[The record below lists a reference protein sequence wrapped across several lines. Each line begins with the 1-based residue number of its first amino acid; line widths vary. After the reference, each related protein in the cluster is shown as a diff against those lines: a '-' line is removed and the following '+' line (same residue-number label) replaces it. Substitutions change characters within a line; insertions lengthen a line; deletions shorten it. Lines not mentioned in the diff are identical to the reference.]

1 MPDILYKQDGTKV
14 TNHNTE
20 SSQMQPLFAEIKGSF
35 PWFDENVHRT
45 VSDVYVHEVLQER
58 VIRTCVMLSNAEEVL
73 GKRVATAHRLF
84 GLDSNTSMLYAT
96 VLFDGVNPSWLP
108 QDAFIL
114 GVTEHYEEFN
124 RPISPAMLGFKEY
137 FFVLPLVAVAELGLD
152 TQDVNTDTVFSAL
165 EVDGQVV
172 AYRRYSNFA
181 VGDTG
186 SLANWQLLYVLH
198 AKLARRM
205 DLVRTMFSLPF
216 IHELTD

>member
-1 MPDILYKQDGTKV
+1 MPDILYRQNGTQV
-14 TNHNTE
+14 HNHNTE
-20 SSQMQPLFAEIKGSF
+20 SSQMQPQFDEIKSSF
-35 PWFDENVHRT
+35 PWFDETLHRT
-45 VSDVYVHEVLQER
+45 VSDAYVHEVLQEP
-58 VIRTCVMLSNAEEVL
+58 VIRTCVMLTNAEEVL

-84 GLDSNTSMLYAT
+84 GMTSKTSMLYVT
-96 VLFDGVNPSWLP
+96 VLFDGVNPSWMP
-108 QDAFIL
+108 QNAFIL
-114 GVTEHYEEFN
+114 GVTEHHEELN
-124 RPISPAMLGFKEY
+124 RPISAAMLGFKEY
-137 FFVLPLVAVAELGLD
+137 FFVLPLAEVTQLGLD